1 MKKIYAVIAVMLA
14 LMWPAGALAVDEPG
28 DTQEDAVSV
37 SLSVDNTNVYDGM
50 DKAYNQGYSP
60 TVKNGYAT
68 IVVPLVAS
76 GALDGSAIIVTPGLG
91 DPSSSPFVFKNYQ
104 KTIGL
109 RDNAVNGGSGTVSC
123 YLVRFDL
130 ALASGRYNGVYP
142 VTIDVQAQA
151 ADGSQ
156 IQQMLTCYVTITDGK
171 NPNAAEPPP
180 KTEKPTS
187 QPKIIISGYSIN
199 PAAVEAGGEFTATV
213 RLKNTSD
220 TKPVQNMTVA
230 VSCESPNFLLQ
241 NESSVTYIDKLG
253 KGETTTVN
261 VRYKTDLDTP
271 AQRYNIMLAMEYDNS
286 DAMTLSS
293 SGSIAVDVS
302 QPLRVEMEVPK
313 MEDSVNAGDTMP
325 LSFQVMNLGRSAIYN
340 VRIEL
345 AAPGLIPSGS
355 AFIGNMEAGTAMPGG
370 MNVFVGTK
378 NMTAGHEG
386 EDKYGYTSGKI
397 TLIYEDD
404 SGETYTVENDFSITI
419 NPPVIAPVSAEP
431 AEEPEK
437 AGQWWISIVIGGVV
451 AAALAAYLIRRRQ
464 RTVKSDEG
472 F

>member
-1 MKKIYAVIAVMLA
+1 
-14 LMWPAGALAVDEPG
+14 
-28 DTQEDAVSV
+28 
-37 SLSVDNTNVYDGM
+37 
-50 DKAYNQGYSP
+50 
-60 TVKNGYAT
+60 
-68 IVVPLVAS
+68 
-76 GALDGSAIIVTPGLG
+76 
-91 DPSSSPFVFKNYQ
+91 
-104 KTIGL
+104 
-109 RDNAVNGGSGTVSC
+109 
-123 YLVRFDL
+123 
-130 ALASGRYNGVYP
+130 
-142 VTIDVQAQA
+142 
-151 ADGSQ
+151 
-156 IQQMLTCYVTITDGK
+156 
-171 NPNAAEPPP
+171 
-180 KTEKPTS
+180 
-187 QPKIIISGYSIN
+187 
-199 PAAVEAGGEFTATV
+199 
-213 RLKNTSD
+213 
-220 TKPVQNMTVA
+220 
-230 VSCESPNFLLQ
+230 
-241 NESSVTYIDKLG
+241 
-253 KGETTTVN
+253 
-261 VRYKTDLDTP
+261 
-271 AQRYNIMLAMEYDNS
+271 
-286 DAMTLSS
+286 
-293 SGSIAVDVS
+293 
-302 QPLRVEMEVPK
+302 
-313 MEDSVNAGDTMP
+313 MP